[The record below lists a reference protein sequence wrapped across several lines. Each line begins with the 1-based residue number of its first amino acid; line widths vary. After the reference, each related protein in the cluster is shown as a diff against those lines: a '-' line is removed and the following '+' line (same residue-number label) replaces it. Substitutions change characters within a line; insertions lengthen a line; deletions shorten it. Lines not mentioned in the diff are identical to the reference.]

1 METAGQRHLITA
13 GRGRWI
19 ESMTSLAGPSLIGKP
34 GGPASHLIAA
44 AYEWTS
50 DTTLDMIVRYIESPH
65 HIRARC
71 SFEGDTLIL
80 NTRVSIPPG
89 YDMPPSKGIL
99 K

>member
-1 METAGQRHLITA
+1 
-13 GRGRWI
+13 
-19 ESMTSLAGPSLIGKP
+19 MTSLAGPSLIGKP

-89 YDMPPSKGIL
+89 YDMPPSKGVL
-99 K
+99 TQLP